1 MSLTTAPSSADILQF
16 DPNQPAN
23 RPEHNARGLKFAQVS
38 KAWLL
43 QWQADD
49 RLTHADQALV
59 TQIYAHFNWTHFEKS
74 GELLAWPS
82 WETIAAEAR
91 LSEPSIRRGCQK
103 LERLHA
109 LTIIHGG
116 RDPKTGWRLH
126 NKYRAIAAAPPV
138 TVTGGHRSGFSKS
151 TGQGDGR
158 LSDREVVNLSKKDQG
173 FSQGTLEGRSLPR
186 GPSAPKQ
193 ARNQEGPRAPP
204 DNPLPASPT
213 TEDVP
218 RGKVSPVTT
227 GGGCSAGDGRYVA
240 YTSPEMA
247 VVERY
252 ERRTGKKFP
261 RDRRGGWLL
270 TPAEWAHVAADGGPA
285 P

>member
-1 MSLTTAPSSADILQF
+1 MSLTTAPSSAEILQF
-16 DPNQPAN
+16 EPNQPAT
-23 RPEHNARGLKFAQVS
+23 RPEQQARALKFAQAS

-59 TQIYAHFNWTHFEKS
+59 TQIYAHFNWTHFEKT

-91 LSEPSIRRGCQK
+91 LSEPSIRRGFQK
-103 LERLHA
+103 LERLRA

-138 TVTGGHRSGFSKS
+138 RVTGGHRSGFSKS

-158 LSDREVVNLSKKDQG
+158 
-173 FSQGTLEGRSLPR
+173 T
-186 GPSAPKQ
+186 
-193 ARNQEGPRAPP
+193 
-204 DNPLPASPT
+204 
-213 TEDVP
+213 
-218 RGKVSPVTT
+218 
-227 GGGCSAGDGRYVA
+227 
-240 YTSPEMA
+240 
-247 VVERY
+247 
-252 ERRTGKKFP
+252 
-261 RDRRGGWLL
+261 
-270 TPAEWAHVAADGGPA
+270 
-285 P
+285 